1 MASPFQYWPKLK
13 KKLTADTRDASC
25 FFVYF
30 NSVNDANFYCNYSN
44 NYPITKKVVD
54 MQHNVG
60 AKADIVRIEV
70 RVQAFVGK
78 RDSFLRFFYQLASR
92 NVKRLAV

>member
-1 MASPFQYWPKLK
+1 MGSPFQYWYWPKLK
-13 KKLTADTRDASC
+13 KNLLDTRIASC
-25 FFVYF
+25 FLYLTTL
-30 NSVNDANFYCNYSN
+30 VNDTIYYCNYSN

-70 RVQAFVGK
+70 RVQAFVGRK
-78 RDSFLRFFYQLASR
+78 RQFAEIFFI
-92 NVKRLAV
+92 N